1 MKILITA
8 THGAEFER
16 YFPEKVLNRLRRLG
30 EVEMNPFDRPL
41 TRNELRERI
50 HDKDIVVT
58 HWGTPQIDAELLD
71 SAPRLRLLAHA
82 AGTVAHIAS
91 EAFYE
96 KGIPVLSA
104 NSIMAKYVAESVLG
118 YMISAMHMIP
128 QHDRDMHAGR
138 WNKCTE
144 DQRTLLGGD
153 VGLIGLGTVGRNLL
167 NLLRP
172 FACRVHVYDPYL
184 KEDALD
190 QWEFARLASFEEA
203 MSQPVVSVHA
213 AQTPETYH
221 IINEKALSML
231 PDGGLL
237 VNSSRGSL
245 VDTQALIAA
254 LQTGRIRAVLDVFE
268 QEGQGNQPEELL
280 KLDNVILQPH
290 MAASAVSWQMTDAIV
305 DEIERFLRGEAPELS
320 VSLGQYRLMTQE

>member
-1 MKILITA
+1 VPAWAPDYAKVQDQGRIA
-8 THGAEFER
+8 GGA
-16 YFPEKVLNRLRRLG
+16 
-30 EVEMNPFDRPL
+30 
-41 TRNELRERI
+41 
-50 HDKDIVVT
+50 
-58 HWGTPQIDAELLD
+58 
-71 SAPRLRLLAHA
+71 A
-82 AGTVAHIAS
+82 AGDAQSEQSDADPGRSEPEQSRNRVARALWT
-91 EAFYE
+91 A
-96 KGIPVLSA
+96 
-104 NSIMAKYVAESVLG
+104 LG
-118 YMISAMHMIP
+118 VI
-128 QHDRDMHAGR
+128 
-138 WNKCTE
+138 TF
-144 DQRTLLGGD
+144 
-153 VGLIGLGTVGRNLL
+153 GLGTVGRNLL